1 MFVHLHTLD
10 NRPGGAVLVPER
22 LAGGARG
29 RGLPQSQAS
38 KRRSVQEVW
47 RRLLPHSD
55 PGTIFQIEKAGSK
68 IQILETILRFIFKGT
83 TRFLARLTRGKNLY

>member
-38 KRRSVQEVW
+38 KRRSVQEV
-47 RRLLPHSD
+47 
-55 PGTIFQIEKAGSK
+55 
-68 IQILETILRFIFKGT
+68 
-83 TRFLARLTRGKNLY
+83 